1 MKVFFDLSGDRNVI
15 FCGIMIVTDRERR
28 KVIGNIFAD
37 AAKYTLTAGVI
48 TSFLAGK
55 YSLLSSIMLG
65 ISFVVFALLAYFITP
80 KDEKG
85 G

>member
-1 MKVFFDLSGDRNVI
+1 MVVSFDLSGDRNVI

>member
-1 MKVFFDLSGDRNVI
+1 
-15 FCGIMIVTDRERR
+15 MIVADRERR
-28 KVIGNIFAD
+28 KVVGNIFAD

-65 ISFVVFALLAYFITP
+65 ISFVTFALLAYFITP